1 MDNLSEYIPLLI
13 IVASAIISIVRKT
26 RQQARKI
33 SLPEDILEP
42 EEPQPCFVPE
52 KPIAEKKLAATPVYH
67 KIRTPAKKVPADYK
81 KTIEMPNVDEY
92 ESISIDLSDPEEMKK
107 AVIYS
112 EIFNRKDFIV
122 PLSPNF

>member
-26 RQQARKI
+26 KQQAREI
-33 SLPEDILEP
+33 SLPEDILES

-52 KPIAEKKLAATPVYH
+52 KPIAVKKPVATPVYH
-67 KIRTPAKKVPADYK
+67 KIRTPEKKGPDDYK
-81 KTIEMPNVDEY
+81 EIIETPDVDEY
-92 ESISIDLSDPEEMKK
+92 ESISIDLSDMEEMKK

-122 PLSPNF
+122 PLHPNF